1 MSTITTTN
9 LSWSATWSQA
19 PVMPDALNVSIY
31 GRDRALQHGNGVVST
46 SSETSSA
53 YDDKTGDTVALSQ
66 EAQTYIDTQGSGIT
80 ENSTLSKIY
89 NTITD
94 VISSSTTSDAEKWNA
109 FVADQRLADE
119 GSQRVWGGVINVFGD
134 SSAMATPYMQKI
146 KAAYDDL
153 SKNGMIA
160 SNQMERDIK
169 GLIQEESEVN
179 TDEMWGSASLSINVQ
194 QITAQT
200 DSGNVT
206 SFSISSELSG
216 KMEYAPGT
224 GPNTPDAQKVSV
236 ADSGLPT
243 SFSAYDSNQSV
254 KISGNKYDLKA
265 DFEKEIVDELFGSS
279 GHKNTTDNTPTRQK
293 TDATAEAG
301 ATDVSGAGSATTTP
315 A

>member
-19 PVMPDALNVSIY
+19 PVMPDALNVVIY
-31 GRDRALQHGNGVVST
+31 GRQALQHGNSIVSS

-53 YDDKTGDTVALSQ
+53 YDDTTGDTVALSR
-66 EAQTYIDTQGSGIT
+66 EAQAYVDTQGSGIT
-80 ENSTLSKIY
+80 ENDTLSKIY
-89 NTITD
+89 DRIVE

-119 GSQRVWGGVINVFGD
+119 GSQRMWGGVTNVFCD

-153 SKNGMIA
+153 GKNGMIA
-160 SNQMERDIK
+160 SNQMERDIEA
-169 GLIQEESEVN
+169 LIQEESEVN
-179 TDEMWGSASLSINVQ
+179 TDEMWGSSSLSINVQ

-200 DSGNVT
+200 DAGTVT

-224 GPNTPDAQKVSV
+224 GPNTPNAQKIS
-236 ADSGLPT
+236 AEAFGLPA
-243 SFSAYDSNQSV
+243 SFSAYDSDQVV
-254 KISGNKYDLKA
+254 KISGNNYDLKA
-265 DFEKEIVDELFGSS
+265 EFEKEVVDELFGSS
-279 GHKNTTDNTPTRQK
+279 DHKSMADKSAARQK
-293 TDATAEAG
+293 TDATAQAG
-301 ATDVSGAGSATTTP
+301 AASTSGAGSETP
-315 A
+315 SAA

>member
-19 PVMPDALNVSIY
+19 PVMPDALNVVIY
-31 GRDRALQHGNGVVST
+31 GRQALQHGSSVASS

-53 YDDKTGDTVALSQ
+53 YDDTTGDTVALSR
-66 EAQTYIDTQGSGIT
+66 EAQAYVDTQGSGIT
-80 ENSTLSKIY
+80 ENDTLSKIY
-89 NTITD
+89 DRIVE

-119 GSQRVWGGVINVFGD
+119 GSQRMWGGVTNVFCD

-153 SKNGMIA
+153 GKNGMIA
-160 SNQMERDIK
+160 SNQMERDIEA
-169 GLIQEESEVN
+169 LIQEESEVN
-179 TDEMWGSASLSINVQ
+179 TDEMWGSSSLSINVQ

-200 DSGNVT
+200 DAGTVT

-224 GPNTPDAQKVSV
+224 GPNTPNAQKIS
-236 ADSGLPT
+236 AEAFGLPT
-243 SFSAYDSNQSV
+243 SFSAYDSDQV
-254 KISGNKYDLKA
+254 EKISGNKYDLKA
-265 DFEKEIVDELFGSS
+265 EFEKEVVDELFGSS
-279 GHKNTTDNTPTRQK
+279 AHKSTTDKSAARQK
-293 TDATAEAG
+293 TDATAQAG
-301 ATDVSGAGSATTTP
+301 AASTSGAGLETPSA